1 MSRIFLNHLETQY
14 TSLSERKVK
23 NPEVSLVSHVAGVM
37 VNVLSWRQGTS
48 IEHWN
53 GKDLGN
59 YHFTNKKIKT

>member
-48 IEHWN
+48 IEH
-53 GKDLGN
+53 
-59 YHFTNKKIKT
+59 